1 MEYINYF
8 KRKLKTQQQIGLWV
22 GLADAY
28 GTEIAANAGY
38 DWLLIDGEHAPSDL
52 RTTLSQLQSIA
63 AYPSQAVVR
72 PPIGSVQLIKQLL
85 DIGVQ
90 TLLIPMVESVEHAE
104 LMVKAVRYPPEGI
117 RGVGAAL
124 ARATRWNSIQNYYAT
139 AHENIC
145 LLIQIESV
153 TGLENL
159 DAILQVDGIDGVFI
173 GAVDLSATM
182 GYEGN
187 PNHPEVQA
195 AVVDAIQRIRAAG
208 KAAGILSTQHEV
220 TQKYLDLGT
229 EFVAVGVDTSV
240 LMTSLR
246 ELLAKYGIPLPEFEE
261 YINVMLGGE
270 AVSQVYDDGKS
281 FDLTVK
287 TSDASRATMD
297 DISNLMIDAAGQ
309 KVPLSYVADIRSV
322 TGPNTINREN
332 VQRKIVISANVSERD
347 LRGVVNDIRNKDR
360 KSVV

>member
-1 MEYINYF
+1 MDYTNHF
-8 KRKLKTQQQIGLWV
+8 KQKLKTKQQIGLWV

-72 PPIGSVQLIKQLL
+72 PPIGSVQLLKQLL
-85 DIGVQ
+85 DIGAQ
-90 TLLIPMVESVEHAE
+90 TLLIPMIETVEQAE

-124 ARATRWNSIQNYYAT
+124 ARATRWNSIPDYYAT

-153 TGLENL
+153 EGIKNL
-159 DAILQVDGIDGVFI
+159 DEILKIEGIDGVFI

-182 GYEGN
+182 GYQGN
-187 PNHPEVQA
+187 PNHPEVQKT
-195 AVVDAIQRIRAAG
+195 VINAIQRIRAAG
-208 KAAGILSTQHEV
+208 KAAGILSTLHEA
-220 TQKYLDLGT
+220 TQEYLELGT

-240 LMTSLR
+240 LMNSLK
-246 ELLAKYGIPLPEFEE
+246 ELLSKYKADAPVVKSE
-261 YINVMLGGE
+261 GG
-270 AVSQVYDDGKS
+270 Y
-281 FDLTVK
+281 
-287 TSDASRATMD
+287 
-297 DISNLMIDAAGQ
+297 
-309 KVPLSYVADIRSV
+309 
-322 TGPNTINREN
+322 
-332 VQRKIVISANVSERD
+332 
-347 LRGVVNDIRNKDR
+347 
-360 KSVV
+360 

>member
-1 MEYINYF
+1 MDHTNYF
-8 KRKLKTQQQIGLWV
+8 KKKLKTQQQIGLWV

-28 GTEIAANAGY
+28 GTEIAANAGF

-85 DIGVQ
+85 DIGAQ
-90 TLLIPMVESVEHAE
+90 TLLIPMVETVEQAE

-124 ARATRWNSIQNYYAT
+124 ARATRWNSIPDYYAT

-153 TGLENL
+153 TGLQNL
-159 DAILQVDGIDGVFI
+159 DDILKVDGIDGVFI

-182 GYEGN
+182 GFQGD
-187 PNHPEVQA
+187 PNHPEVQK

-208 KAAGILSTQHEV
+208 KAAGILSTSHEI
-220 TQKYLDLGT
+220 TQKYIELGT

-240 LMTSLR
+240 LMLSLR
-246 ELLAKYGIPLPEFEE
+246 QLLAKYKENEQVLQPQ
-261 YINVMLGGE
+261 GG
-270 AVSQVYDDGKS
+270 Y
-281 FDLTVK
+281 
-287 TSDASRATMD
+287 
-297 DISNLMIDAAGQ
+297 
-309 KVPLSYVADIRSV
+309 
-322 TGPNTINREN
+322 
-332 VQRKIVISANVSERD
+332 
-347 LRGVVNDIRNKDR
+347 
-360 KSVV
+360 

>member
-1 MEYINYF
+1 MTFENHF
-8 KRKLKTQQQIGLWV
+8 KQRLKTQQQIGLWV

-52 RTTLSQLQSIA
+52 RTTLAQLQSIA

-85 DIGVQ
+85 DIGAQ
-90 TLLIPMVESVEHAE
+90 TLLIPMIETVEQAE
-104 LMVKAVRYPPEGI
+104 LMVKAVRYPPHGI

-124 ARATRWNSIQNYYAT
+124 ARATRWNSIANYYAT

-153 TGLENL
+153 AGLENL
-159 DAILQVDGIDGVFI
+159 DAILKVDGIDGIFI

-187 PNHPEVQA
+187 PNHPEVQK

-208 KAAGILSTQHEV
+208 KAAGILSTTHEV
-220 TQKYLDLGT
+220 TQQYLDLGT

-240 LMTSLR
+240 LMNSLR
-246 ELLAKYGIPLPEFEE
+246 DLLAQYKTDTNRPKI
-261 YINVMLGGE
+261 E
-270 AVSQVYDDGKS
+270 AGY
-281 FDLTVK
+281 
-287 TSDASRATMD
+287 
-297 DISNLMIDAAGQ
+297 
-309 KVPLSYVADIRSV
+309 
-322 TGPNTINREN
+322 
-332 VQRKIVISANVSERD
+332 
-347 LRGVVNDIRNKDR
+347 
-360 KSVV
+360 

>member
-1 MEYINYF
+1 MIDYTNHF

-85 DIGVQ
+85 DIGAQ
-90 TLLIPMVESVEHAE
+90 TLLIPMVESVEQAE
-104 LMVKAVRYPPEGI
+104 LMVKAVRYPPQGV

-124 ARATRWNSIQNYYAT
+124 ARATRWNSIPDYYAT

-153 TGLENL
+153 EGLANL
-159 DAILQVDGIDGVFI
+159 DDILKVEGIDGIFI

-187 PNHPEVQA
+187 PNHPEVQK
-195 AVVDAIQRIRAAG
+195 AVIDAIQRIRASG
-208 KAAGILSTQHEV
+208 KAAGILSTQHEA
-220 TQKYLDLGT
+220 TEQYLALGT

-240 LMTSLR
+240 LMQSLR
-246 ELLAKYGIPLPEFEE
+246 TLLQRYKPDAE
-261 YINVMLGGE
+261 
-270 AVSQVYDDGKS
+270 QVK
-281 FDLTVK
+281 
-287 TSDASRATMD
+287 AS
-297 DISNLMIDAAGQ
+297 AG
-309 KVPLSYVADIRSV
+309 Y
-322 TGPNTINREN
+322 
-332 VQRKIVISANVSERD
+332 
-347 LRGVVNDIRNKDR
+347 
-360 KSVV
+360 

>member
-1 MEYINYF
+1 MDHTNYF
-8 KRKLKTQQQIGLWV
+8 KKKLKTQQQIGLWV

-28 GTEIAANAGY
+28 GTEIAANAGF

-85 DIGVQ
+85 DIGAQ
-90 TLLIPMVESVEHAE
+90 TLLIPMVETVEQAE

-124 ARATRWNSIQNYYAT
+124 ARATRWNSIPDYYAT

-153 TGLENL
+153 TGLQNL
-159 DAILQVDGIDGVFI
+159 DDILKVDGIDGVFI

-182 GYEGN
+182 GFQGD
-187 PNHPEVQA
+187 PNHPEVQR

-208 KAAGILSTQHEV
+208 KAAGILSTLHEI
-220 TQKYLDLGT
+220 TQKYIELGT

-240 LMTSLR
+240 LMQSLR
-246 ELLAKYGIPLPEFEE
+246 QLLAKYKENEQVPPPQ
-261 YINVMLGGE
+261 GG
-270 AVSQVYDDGKS
+270 Y
-281 FDLTVK
+281 
-287 TSDASRATMD
+287 
-297 DISNLMIDAAGQ
+297 
-309 KVPLSYVADIRSV
+309 
-322 TGPNTINREN
+322 
-332 VQRKIVISANVSERD
+332 
-347 LRGVVNDIRNKDR
+347 
-360 KSVV
+360 

>member
-1 MEYINYF
+1 MDHTNYF
-8 KRKLKTQQQIGLWV
+8 KKKLKTQQQIGLWV

-28 GTEIAANAGY
+28 GTEIAANAGF

-85 DIGVQ
+85 DIGAQ
-90 TLLIPMVESVEHAE
+90 TLLIPMVETVEQAE

-124 ARATRWNSIQNYYAT
+124 ARATRWNSIPDYYAT

-153 TGLENL
+153 TGLQNL
-159 DAILQVDGIDGVFI
+159 DDILKVDGIDGVFI

-182 GYEGN
+182 GFQGD
-187 PNHPEVQA
+187 PNHPEVQR
-195 AVVDAIQRIRAAG
+195 AVVDAIQRIRAVG
-208 KAAGILSTQHEV
+208 KAAGILSTSHEI
-220 TQKYLDLGT
+220 TQKYIELGT

-240 LMTSLR
+240 LMQSLR
-246 ELLAKYGIPLPEFEE
+246 QLLAKYKENEQFPQPQ
-261 YINVMLGGE
+261 GG
-270 AVSQVYDDGKS
+270 Y
-281 FDLTVK
+281 
-287 TSDASRATMD
+287 
-297 DISNLMIDAAGQ
+297 
-309 KVPLSYVADIRSV
+309 
-322 TGPNTINREN
+322 
-332 VQRKIVISANVSERD
+332 
-347 LRGVVNDIRNKDR
+347 
-360 KSVV
+360 

>member
-1 MEYINYF
+1 MIDYTNHF

-85 DIGVQ
+85 DIGAQ
-90 TLLIPMVESVEHAE
+90 TLLIPMVESVEQAE
-104 LMVKAVRYPPEGI
+104 LMVKAVRYPPEGV

-124 ARATRWNSIQNYYAT
+124 ARATRWNSIPDYYAT

-153 TGLENL
+153 EGLANL
-159 DAILQVDGIDGVFI
+159 DDILKVEGIDGIFI

-187 PNHPEVQA
+187 PNHPEVQK
-195 AVVDAIQRIRAAG
+195 AVIDAIQRIRASG
-208 KAAGILSTQHEV
+208 KAAGILSTQHEA
-220 TQKYLDLGT
+220 TEQYLALGT

-240 LMTSLR
+240 LMQSLR
-246 ELLAKYGIPLPEFEE
+246 TLLQRYKPDAEE
-261 YINVMLGGE
+261 
-270 AVSQVYDDGKS
+270 
-281 FDLTVK
+281 
-287 TSDASRATMD
+287 
-297 DISNLMIDAAGQ
+297 
-309 KVPLSYVADIRSV
+309 
-322 TGPNTINREN
+322 
-332 VQRKIVISANVSERD
+332 VQVSE
-347 LRGVVNDIRNKDR
+347 GY
-360 KSVV
+360 

>member
-1 MEYINYF
+1 MDYTNHF
-8 KRKLKTQQQIGLWV
+8 KKKLKTEQQIGLWV

-85 DIGVQ
+85 DIGAQ
-90 TLLIPMVESVEHAE
+90 TLLIPMVETVEQAQ
-104 LMVKAVRYPPEGI
+104 LMVKAVRYPPDGI

-124 ARATRWNSIQNYYAT
+124 ARATRWNSIPDYYAN

-153 TGLENL
+153 EGIKNL
-159 DAILQVDGIDGVFI
+159 DEILKIDGIDGVFI

-182 GYEGN
+182 GYQGN
-187 PNHPEVQA
+187 PNHPEVQKT
-195 AVVDAIQRIRAAG
+195 VIDAIQRIRKAG
-208 KAAGILSTQHEV
+208 KAAGILSTQHDA
-220 TQKYLDLGT
+220 TQKYIELGT

-240 LMTSLR
+240 LMNSLR
-246 ELLAKYGIPLPEFEE
+246 ELLSKYKNDTPVTKTE
-261 YINVMLGGE
+261 GG
-270 AVSQVYDDGKS
+270 Y
-281 FDLTVK
+281 
-287 TSDASRATMD
+287 
-297 DISNLMIDAAGQ
+297 
-309 KVPLSYVADIRSV
+309 
-322 TGPNTINREN
+322 
-332 VQRKIVISANVSERD
+332 
-347 LRGVVNDIRNKDR
+347 
-360 KSVV
+360 

>member
-1 MEYINYF
+1 MTFENHF
-8 KRKLKTQQQIGLWV
+8 KQRLKTQQQIGLWV

-52 RTTLSQLQSIA
+52 RTTLAQLQSIA

-85 DIGVQ
+85 DIGAQ
-90 TLLIPMVESVEHAE
+90 TLLIPMIETVEQAE
-104 LMVKAVRYPPEGI
+104 LMVKAVRYPPHGI

-124 ARATRWNSIQNYYAT
+124 ARATRWNSIANYYAT

-153 TGLENL
+153 AGLENL
-159 DAILQVDGIDGVFI
+159 DAILKVDGIDGIFI

-187 PNHPEVQA
+187 PNHPEVQK

-208 KAAGILSTQHEV
+208 KAAGILSTTHDV
-220 TQKYLDLGT
+220 TQQYLDLGT

-240 LMTSLR
+240 LMNSLR
-246 ELLAKYGIPLPEFEE
+246 DLLAQYKTDTNQ
-261 YINVMLGGE
+261 YIKLKLAINSLKKPTLLGFF
-270 AVSQVYDDGKS
+270 S
-281 FDLTVK
+281 
-287 TSDASRATMD
+287 
-297 DISNLMIDAAGQ
+297 I
-309 KVPLSYVADIRSV
+309 
-322 TGPNTINREN
+322 
-332 VQRKIVISANVSERD
+332 
-347 LRGVVNDIRNKDR
+347 
-360 KSVV
+360 

>member
-1 MEYINYF
+1 MDHTNYF
-8 KRKLKTQQQIGLWV
+8 KKKLKTQQQIGLWV

-28 GTEIAANAGY
+28 GTEIAANVGF

-85 DIGVQ
+85 DIGAQ
-90 TLLIPMVESVEHAE
+90 TLLIPMVETVEQAE

-124 ARATRWNSIQNYYAT
+124 ARATRWNSIPDYYAT

-153 TGLENL
+153 TGLQNL
-159 DAILQVDGIDGVFI
+159 DDILQVQGIDGVFI

-182 GYEGN
+182 GFQGD
-187 PNHPEVQA
+187 PNHPEVQR
-195 AVVDAIQRIRAAG
+195 AVVDTIQRIRAAG
-208 KAAGILSTQHEV
+208 KAAGILSTSHEI
-220 TQKYLDLGT
+220 TQKYIELGT

-240 LMTSLR
+240 LMQSLR
-246 ELLAKYGIPLPEFEE
+246 QLLAKYKENEE
-261 YINVMLGGE
+261 ILQPQGG
-270 AVSQVYDDGKS
+270 Y
-281 FDLTVK
+281 
-287 TSDASRATMD
+287 
-297 DISNLMIDAAGQ
+297 
-309 KVPLSYVADIRSV
+309 
-322 TGPNTINREN
+322 
-332 VQRKIVISANVSERD
+332 
-347 LRGVVNDIRNKDR
+347 
-360 KSVV
+360 

>member
-1 MEYINYF
+1 MIDYTNHF

-85 DIGVQ
+85 DIGAQ
-90 TLLIPMVESVEHAE
+90 TLLIPMVESVEQAE
-104 LMVKAVRYPPEGI
+104 LMVKAVRYPPEGV

-124 ARATRWNSIQNYYAT
+124 ARATRWNSIPDYYAT

-153 TGLENL
+153 EGLANL
-159 DAILQVDGIDGVFI
+159 DDILKVEGIDGIFI

-187 PNHPEVQA
+187 PNHPEVQK
-195 AVVDAIQRIRAAG
+195 AVIDAIQRIRASG
-208 KAAGILSTQHEV
+208 KAAGILSTQHEA
-220 TQKYLDLGT
+220 TEQYIALGT

-240 LMTSLR
+240 LMQSLR
-246 ELLAKYGIPLPEFEE
+246 TLLQQYKPDAE
-261 YINVMLGGE
+261 
-270 AVSQVYDDGKS
+270 QVQ
-281 FDLTVK
+281 
-287 TSDASRATMD
+287 AS
-297 DISNLMIDAAGQ
+297 AG
-309 KVPLSYVADIRSV
+309 Y
-322 TGPNTINREN
+322 
-332 VQRKIVISANVSERD
+332 
-347 LRGVVNDIRNKDR
+347 
-360 KSVV
+360 

>member
-1 MEYINYF
+1 MIDYTNHF

-85 DIGVQ
+85 DIGAQ
-90 TLLIPMVESVEHAE
+90 TLLIPMVESVEQAE
-104 LMVKAVRYPPEGI
+104 LMVKAVRYPPQGV

-124 ARATRWNSIQNYYAT
+124 ARATRWNSIPDYYAT

-153 TGLENL
+153 EGLANL
-159 DAILQVDGIDGVFI
+159 DDILKVEGIDGIFI

-187 PNHPEVQA
+187 PNHPEVQK
-195 AVVDAIQRIRAAG
+195 AVINAIQRIRASG
-208 KAAGILSTQHEV
+208 KAAGILSTQHEA
-220 TQKYLDLGT
+220 TEQYLALGT

-240 LMTSLR
+240 LMQSLR
-246 ELLAKYGIPLPEFEE
+246 TLLQRYKPDAE
-261 YINVMLGGE
+261 
-270 AVSQVYDDGKS
+270 QVK
-281 FDLTVK
+281 
-287 TSDASRATMD
+287 AS
-297 DISNLMIDAAGQ
+297 AG
-309 KVPLSYVADIRSV
+309 Y
-322 TGPNTINREN
+322 
-332 VQRKIVISANVSERD
+332 
-347 LRGVVNDIRNKDR
+347 
-360 KSVV
+360 

>member
-1 MEYINYF
+1 MLDYTNHF
-8 KRKLKTQQQIGLWV
+8 KQKLKSQQQIGLWV

-28 GTEIAANAGY
+28 GTEIAANVGY

-85 DIGVQ
+85 DIGAQ
-90 TLLIPMVESVEHAE
+90 TLLIPMVETVEQAQ
-104 LMVKAVRYPPEGI
+104 LMVKAVNYPPEGI

-124 ARATRWNSIQNYYAT
+124 ARATRWNSIPDYYT
-139 AHENIC
+139 KAHENIC

-159 DAILQVDGIDGVFI
+159 DEILKLDGIDGVFI

-182 GYEGN
+182 GYQGN
-187 PNHPEVQA
+187 PNHPKVEK
-195 AVVDAIQRIRAAG
+195 AVVDAIRRIRAAG
-208 KAAGILSTQHEV
+208 KAAGVLSTQHSM

-240 LMTSLR
+240 LMNALS
-246 ELLAKYGIPLPEFEE
+246 ELLVKYKKDYKITE
-261 YINVMLGGE
+261 
-270 AVSQVYDDGKS
+270 
-281 FDLTVK
+281 K
-287 TSDASRATMD
+287 T
-297 DISNLMIDAAGQ
+297 NG
-309 KVPLSYVADIRSV
+309 Y
-322 TGPNTINREN
+322 
-332 VQRKIVISANVSERD
+332 
-347 LRGVVNDIRNKDR
+347 
-360 KSVV
+360 

>member
-1 MEYINYF
+1 MVHPKGVWMEYINYF

-124 ARATRWNSIQNYYAT
+124 ARATRWNSIPNYYAT

-246 ELLAKYGIPLPEFEE
+246 ELLAKYKADAEVIKT
-261 YINVMLGGE
+261 GGG
-270 AVSQVYDDGKS
+270 Y
-281 FDLTVK
+281 
-287 TSDASRATMD
+287 
-297 DISNLMIDAAGQ
+297 
-309 KVPLSYVADIRSV
+309 
-322 TGPNTINREN
+322 
-332 VQRKIVISANVSERD
+332 
-347 LRGVVNDIRNKDR
+347 
-360 KSVV
+360 

>member
-1 MEYINYF
+1 MEFTNHF
-8 KRKLKTQQQIGLWV
+8 KRKLKNHQQIGLWV

-52 RTTLSQLQSIA
+52 RTTLAQLQSIA

-85 DIGVQ
+85 DIGAQ
-90 TLLIPMVESVEHAE
+90 TLLIAMVETVEQAE
-104 LMVKAVRYPPEGI
+104 LMVKAVRYPPEGV

-124 ARATRWNSIQNYYAT
+124 ARATRWNSIPNYYAT

-159 DAILQVDGIDGVFI
+159 DEILKVDGIDGVFI

-182 GYEGN
+182 GYQGD
-187 PNHPEVQA
+187 PNHAEVQN
-195 AVVDAIQRIRAAG
+195 AVVDAIKRIRQSG

-220 TQKYLDLGT
+220 TQMYLELGT

-240 LMTSLR
+240 LMNSLR
-246 ELLAKYGIPLPEFEE
+246 ELLAKY
-261 YINVMLGGE
+261 
-270 AVSQVYDDGKS
+270 KS
-281 FDLTVK
+281 DIDMVK
-287 TSDASRATMD
+287 CES
-297 DISNLMIDAAGQ
+297 G
-309 KVPLSYVADIRSV
+309 Y
-322 TGPNTINREN
+322 
-332 VQRKIVISANVSERD
+332 
-347 LRGVVNDIRNKDR
+347 
-360 KSVV
+360 

>member
-1 MEYINYF
+1 MDYTNHF
-8 KRKLKTQQQIGLWV
+8 KKKLKTEQQIGLWV

-85 DIGVQ
+85 DIGAQ
-90 TLLIPMVESVEHAE
+90 TLLIPMVETVEQAQ

-124 ARATRWNSIQNYYAT
+124 ARATRWNSIPDYYAT

-153 TGLENL
+153 EGIKNL
-159 DAILQVDGIDGVFI
+159 DEILKIDGIDGVFI

-182 GYEGN
+182 GYQGN
-187 PNHPEVQA
+187 PNHPEVQKT
-195 AVVDAIQRIRAAG
+195 VIDAIQRIRKAG
-208 KAAGILSTQHEV
+208 KAAGILSTQHDA
-220 TQKYLDLGT
+220 TQKYIELGT

-240 LMTSLR
+240 LMNSLR
-246 ELLAKYGIPLPEFEE
+246 ELLSKYKTDTQVTKTE
-261 YINVMLGGE
+261 GG
-270 AVSQVYDDGKS
+270 Y
-281 FDLTVK
+281 
-287 TSDASRATMD
+287 
-297 DISNLMIDAAGQ
+297 
-309 KVPLSYVADIRSV
+309 
-322 TGPNTINREN
+322 
-332 VQRKIVISANVSERD
+332 
-347 LRGVVNDIRNKDR
+347 
-360 KSVV
+360 

>member
-1 MEYINYF
+1 MEFTNHF
-8 KRKLKTQQQIGLWV
+8 KRKLKNHQQIGLWV

-52 RTTLSQLQSIA
+52 RTTLAQLQSIA

-85 DIGVQ
+85 DIGAQ
-90 TLLIPMVESVEHAE
+90 TLLIPMVETVEQAE
-104 LMVKAVRYPPEGI
+104 LMVKAVRYPPEGV

-124 ARATRWNSIQNYYAT
+124 ARATRWNSIPNYYAT

-159 DAILQVDGIDGVFI
+159 DEILKVDGIDGVFI
-173 GAVDLSATM
+173 GAVDLSSTM
-182 GYEGN
+182 GYQGD
-187 PNHPEVQA
+187 PNHSQVQN
-195 AVVDAIQRIRAAG
+195 AVVDAIKRIRQSG

-220 TQKYLDLGT
+220 TQMYLELGT

-240 LMTSLR
+240 LMNSLR
-246 ELLAKYGIPLPEFEE
+246 ELLAKYKSDVDVVKFE
-261 YINVMLGGE
+261 GG
-270 AVSQVYDDGKS
+270 Y
-281 FDLTVK
+281 
-287 TSDASRATMD
+287 
-297 DISNLMIDAAGQ
+297 
-309 KVPLSYVADIRSV
+309 
-322 TGPNTINREN
+322 
-332 VQRKIVISANVSERD
+332 
-347 LRGVVNDIRNKDR
+347 
-360 KSVV
+360 